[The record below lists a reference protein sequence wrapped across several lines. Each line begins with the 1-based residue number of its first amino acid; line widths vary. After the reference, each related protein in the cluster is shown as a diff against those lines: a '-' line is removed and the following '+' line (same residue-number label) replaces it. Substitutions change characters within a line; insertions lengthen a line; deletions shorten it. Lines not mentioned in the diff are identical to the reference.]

1 MLVFTTFSESLARD
15 LRKAAGKNS
24 IDEVISLLDK
34 GADPNHPLYW
44 SEEEEEWPPLLN
56 ACLKRNLV
64 MVKVLVQRG
73 ADVNKGGE
81 EQNWTPLHVAC
92 AVGFKEGVDYLITE
106 AGCKVG
112 KLTCLLTCNYSLK
125 LISSQTLTI
134 CSTIK

>member
-1 MLVFTTFSESLARD
+1 MLVSTTFSESLAQD
-15 LRKAAGKNS
+15 LRKAVSNNS

-44 SEEEEEWPPLLN
+44 SEEEQTWPPLLY
-56 ACLKRNLV
+56 ACLDRNLE

-73 ADVNKGGE
+73 ADVNKGGGKP
-81 EQNWTPLHVAC
+81 NWTPLHGAC
-92 AVGFKEGVDYLITE
+92 IFGFKEGMEYLISE
-106 AGCKVG
+106 ARCKVG
-112 KLTCLLTCNYSLK
+112 KFTCLMKCNYSLK